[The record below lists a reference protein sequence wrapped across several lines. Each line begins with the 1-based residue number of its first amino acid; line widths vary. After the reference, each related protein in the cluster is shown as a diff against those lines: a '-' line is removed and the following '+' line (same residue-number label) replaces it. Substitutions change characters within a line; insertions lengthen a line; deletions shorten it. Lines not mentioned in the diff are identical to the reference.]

1 MDLITSMSI
10 FKRVVEAGSFSAV
23 ARETGLSQPTVSKH
37 IAELE
42 NRLGTKLLN
51 RSTRQLSLT
60 EAGKKYYDRCSLILG
75 DLEELESSIGQC
87 RSEPAGMLR
96 VNVPVSFGR
105 MYLLPVLWEF
115 MSQYPDVKLDLVMDD
130 GYIDLVKDGVDLAIR
145 VGPLPDSSLI
155 ARKIGDS
162 PRVTVASTDYLAE
175 HGEPKILSDLKDHSC
190 IVYTFLT
197 TRNEWHFN
205 SAGGEEKLRVNG
217 RFSASNPDAIR
228 AAVIAGVGIAVTP
241 LWLIHDALAEG
252 KVKVILADYR
262 PTPLEVHAVYPD
274 RRFVPSRVG
283 LFIDHLKES
292 MRLPNQVNV
301 K

>member
-42 NRLGTKLLN
+42 NRLDTKLLN

-60 EAGKKYYDRCSLILG
+60 EAGKEYYDRCSLILS
-75 DLEELESSIGQC
+75 DLEQLESSVGQC
-87 RSEPAGMLR
+87 RSEPTGTLR
-96 VNVPVSFGR
+96 INVPVTFGR
-105 MYLLPVLWEF
+105 MYLLPILWEF
-115 MSQYPDVKLDLVMDD
+115 MNQYPDLKLDLVMDD

-162 PRVTVASTDYLAE
+162 PRVTVVSPDYLAE
-175 HGEPKILSDLKDHSC
+175 HGEPKTLSDLKEHSC

-197 TRNEWHFN
+197 TRNEWHFKG
-205 SAGGEEKLRVNG
+205 SEGEEKLRVYG

-228 AAVIAGVGIAVTP
+228 DAVIAGIGIAVTP
-241 LWLIHDALAEG
+241 LWLIHDALTQG
-252 KVKVILADYR
+252 KVKVILTDYS

-283 LFIDHLKES
+283 LFINYLKAS
-292 MRLPNQVNV
+292 MKLPD
-301 K
+301 

>member
-23 ARETGLSQPTVSKH
+23 ARETDLSQPTVSKH

-60 EAGKKYYDRCSLILG
+60 EAGKKYYDRCSLILI

-87 RSEPAGMLR
+87 HSEPTGTLR

-130 GYIDLVKDGVDLAIR
+130 GYIDLVKEGVDLAIR
-145 VGPLPDSSLI
+145 IGPLPDSSLI

-162 PRVTVASTDYLAE
+162 PRVTVVSPDYLAE
-175 HGEPKILSDLKDHSC
+175 HGEPKTLSDLKEHSC
-190 IVYTFLT
+190 IIYTFLT

-205 SAGGEEKLRVNG
+205 GARGEEKLRVNG
-217 RFSASNPDAIR
+217 RFCASNPDAIR
-228 AAVIAGVGIAVTP
+228 AAVIAGIGIAVTP
-241 LWLIHDALAEG
+241 LWLIHDALTQG
-252 KVKVILADYR
+252 KVKVILTDYR

-283 LFIDHLKES
+283 LFIDHLKAS
-292 MRLPNQVNV
+292 MKLPD
-301 K
+301 